1 MEDQLGNSFTYL
13 EKEGPVA
20 SAVPPPEGLP
30 AHLAEMA
37 EELASGEAQLLD
49 VREPQEATTG

>member
-30 AHLAEMA
+30 RHLAEMA